1 MVVELENLGQTEDA
15 GKRNPPWHHL
25 VNEPAEV
32 DWGPVSN
39 QRYAVKTN
47 LRYYMT
53 YCNQEKTI
61 SEPS

>member
-1 MVVELENLGQTEDA
+1 MPTAAAACWMVVELENLGQTEDA
-15 GKRNPPWHHL
+15 GKCNPPWRHL

-47 LRYYMT
+47 LR
-53 YCNQEKTI
+53 
-61 SEPS
+61 